1 MDGAVERFI
10 TVGRIA
16 ARLNVQCGL
25 WCLLSSY
32 NTLLTFVL
40 NFIIVQSIFS
50 ILLFLRCPPPKIRI
64 SKTSSAISW
73 ATSRGAHEARCQ
85 GDKNSRRPKMQ
96 YIITRSL
103 GAPLGRGPA
112 LGQNIP
118 LPNVRYVVDFLFW
131 FCFRSCFN
139 LQAKR
144 YIFCC
149 WVKYARMSTVWL
161 NIERASHGCLTW
173 NLPDCL
179 APASPPWSPEH
190 FEDQSEDSGERPI
203 GAQKL
208 LPGRKRGKGWGLEIP
223 FQYLTKS

>member
-1 MDGAVERFI
+1 
-10 TVGRIA
+10 
-16 ARLNVQCGL
+16 
-25 WCLLSSY
+25 
-32 NTLLTFVL
+32 
-40 NFIIVQSIFS
+40 
-50 ILLFLRCPPPKIRI
+50 
-64 SKTSSAISW
+64 
-73 ATSRGAHEARCQ
+73 
-85 GDKNSRRPKMQ
+85 MQ

-223 FQYLTKS
+223 FQYLTKVRHLKIHKDPLCFLLLPFSDLTKTDTNPHNTPFLPSSFLLKRRYN